1 MLVGVPGPM
10 ELIILLG
17 LGGGLPLGVPP
28 ADEVPLM
35 ANVAP
40 EECVFYVT
48 WAGAAEP
55 DPNSPNR
62 TEQLVAEPE
71 VQFLVQEVIRQIENS
86 LIQTAQREEP
96 AVAPLVKDV
105 SAWIQTLLKSPTA
118 AFISE
123 VKMTGEGPPEIRG
136 GLVVRVGEDAAKL
149 KAALEGYQARFL
161 PPGIA
166 QALPV
171 VGDTWYRLK
180 FDPEAPEITWGVRH
194 NYLIMGIGEGSVEAI
209 WTQAASPPPKWLT
222 DLREQL
228 PVDRVSSVTYV
239 NVEKLTEMFIP
250 MIRDRDFQAFWPASG
265 LDKITSL
272 ASVTG
277 LDEEGF
283 VSKTLV
289 GIEGEP
295 TGLLSFVDAKPLTA
309 DDLAPIPADAT
320 LALAARVNAEAIFD
334 TIADMVGRTSPHDRQ
349 EMDEGIAQMEQE
361 FGIDLRNDILKAV
374 GDTVC
379 VYNSPHEGGLVFTG
393 LTAVIPVK
401 DHAALSAAHEKLIA
415 LAKAEMKRAEERY
428 LEMAEEH
435 GFYWRPQPRIE
446 EFEFAGQKIYFL
458 NIRGEVPFAPAWC
471 LTETELI
478 GALFPQNIKAYLSRG
493 EDIESI
499 AVVPE
504 VAGVFEG
511 GSGPVALAYA
521 DTPKLFDLVYPL
533 VPFVAQVVF
542 GELAREGID
551 INVSILPSA
560 KSIRKHLRPDVVVL
574 RRNAAGIE
582 LTGRQSLPGGAL
594 APVMPAAFMLAPWMF
609 FARSAPMPQEVM
621 TAPAAMGEAPDII
634 HEERFIEKEEAYPVP
649 KAVPVDPDTR
659 PAYEFEPVPR

>member
-1 MLVGVPGPM
+1 MFFGVPGPM

-17 LGGGLPLGVPP
+17 LGGAGLPLGVPP
-28 ADEVPLM
+28 AEEVPLM

-48 WAGAAEP
+48 WAGQAEP

-71 VQFLVQEVIRQIENS
+71 VQFLVQEIIRQIENS

-96 AVAPLVKDV
+96 AVVPLVKDV
-105 SAWIQTLLKSPTA
+105 SGWVQTLLKSPTA

-136 GLVVRVGEDAAKL
+136 GLIVRVGEDAARL
-149 KAALEGYQARFL
+149 KAALEGYQSQFL

-166 QALPV
+166 QPLQVAD
-171 VGDTWYRLK
+171 DTWYRLT
-180 FDPEAPEITWGVRH
+180 FDPEAPQITWGVRH
-194 NYLIMGIGEGSVEAI
+194 NYLIVGIGEGSVEAI
-209 WTQAASPPPKWLT
+209 WAQAATPPPKWLT

-228 PVDRVSSVTYV
+228 PVDRVSTITYI
-239 NVEKLTEMFIP
+239 NVKKLAEMAVP

-265 LDKITSL
+265 LDKITTL

-277 LDEEGF
+277 LDDQGF

-295 TGLLSFVDAKPLTA
+295 TGLLSFVDATPLA
-309 DDLAPIPADAT
+309 ASDLAPIPADAT

-334 TIADMVGRTSPHDRQ
+334 TIADMVGRISPRDRQ
-349 EMDEGIAQMEQE
+349 QMDEGIAQMEQE
-361 FGIDLRNDILKAV
+361 FGINLRNDILKAV

-415 LAKAEMKRAEERY
+415 LAKAELKRAEERY

-435 GFYWRPQPRIE
+435 GFYRRPQPRIE
-446 EFEFAGQKIYFL
+446 EFEFAGEKIYFL
-458 NIRGEVPFAPAWC
+458 NIRGEGVPFAPAWC

-493 EDIESI
+493 EDIQPI
-499 AVVPE
+499 GTVPE
-504 VAGVFEG
+504 VAGLFEG
-511 GSGPVALAYA
+511 GSGPVALVYV

-533 VPFVAQVVF
+533 VPFAAQAGF
-542 GELAREGID
+542 GALAREGID

-560 KSIRKHLRPDVVVL
+560 KSIRKHLRPDVVVV

-582 LTGRQSLPGGAL
+582 LTSRQSLPGGAI
-594 APVMPAAFMLAPWMF
+594 APVMPAVFLLAPWVAF
-609 FARSAPMPQEVM
+609 RSSGPMPTEVM
-621 TAPAAMGEAPDII
+621 KAPAEMY
-634 HEERFIEKEEAYPVP
+634 EERVIEKDEAYPVP
-649 KAVPVDPDTR
+649 EMVPDTPDPR